1 MYISTGIKVF
11 NRNVL
16 VLCNVY
22 LSVSNLDRDKAII
35 KDPTL
40 TFSEKIL
47 SIRNLANVSQKK
59 EKVYAGDFV
68 ISTVDFTYAHDVQGP
83 LVIKIF
89 KELNGKRLFDSKR
102 VLINIDH
109 DYPPSSERSAELH
122 NLMRDFAR
130 EQQCMIQEGSNCH
143 QYILENIVT
152 PGMLVV
158 GADSHTTTLGSLG
171 AFATGMGSSDVAS
184 IFLSGKT
191 WLKVPKTI
199 RIHVGGTLHKRS
211 KAKDVALHALK
222 LLGTDGAN
230 YCTVEWVGE
239 AVSAMSID
247 SRTTLTNL
255 ALEMGAKNSVTFADA
270 KTDAYLTARKREK
283 GVHITSGIESE
294 VFRDIHIQAED
305 VVPMVAQPGSPGN
318 SVPIADLADNV
329 HINVVLVGTCTNG
342 RIEDLREVAAVLK
355 GKKIKQGVRMII
367 TPNSVEVFKKA
378 EKEGIISVLYD
389 SGAIV
394 TSPGCGACAGISKG
408 LLGKGEVAVFAGP
421 RNFPGRL
428 GSLDSQ
434 VYLCSPET
442 AAASALSGYIV
453 QYSGDGAR

>member
-1 MYISTGIKVF
+1 MVD
-11 NRNVL
+11 
-16 VLCNVY
+16 
-22 LSVSNLDRDKAII
+22 LDYDKLIVNDAS
-35 KDPTL
+35 L

-47 SIRNLANVSQKK
+47 SIRNLTGSSRIKS
-59 EKVYAGDFV
+59 KVYAGDFV

-89 KELNGKRLFDSKR
+89 KDLKGKRVFDSKR

-122 NLMRDFAR
+122 HIMRDFAH

-143 QYILENIVT
+143 QYIMENVVI

-191 WLKVPKTI
+191 WLKVPKTL
-199 RIHVGGTLHKRS
+199 RIHVDGQLHKRS
-211 KAKDVALHALK
+211 KAKDVALQALK

-255 ALEMGAKNSVTFADA
+255 ALEMGAKNSVTFADS
-270 KTDAYLTARKREK
+270 KTDVFLTERNRSLGIHIKS
-283 GVHITSGIESE
+283 GVESE
-294 VFRDIHIQAED
+294 VLRDVHIQAED
-305 VVPMVAQPGSPGN
+305 VVPMVALPGSPGN
-318 SVPIADLADNV
+318 SVPVAEFGDKVPID
-329 HINVVLVGTCTNG
+329 VVLVGTCTNG

-355 GKKIKQGVRMII
+355 GKRIKEGVRMIV
-367 TPNSVEVFKKA
+367 TPNSIEVFRKA
-378 EKEGIISVLYD
+378 EKEGIISTLYG

-394 TSPGCGACAGISKG
+394 TSPGCGACAGLSKG

-428 GSLDSQ
+428 GSLDSK

-442 AAASALSGYIV
+442 AAASALSGYV
-453 QYSGDGAR
+453 SQYNGDVA